1 MVLSVQYV
9 KIPLTIFNK
18 KGPTYMLAIRL
29 VIFEP
34 GDKAVTEVFE
44 KKITRRKDG
53 TFTKGTQQ
61 VFDKLIEKTFEL
73 GRENIQVDIF
83 KDSFLV
89 ELD

>member
-1 MVLSVQYV
+1 
-9 KIPLTIFNK
+9 
-18 KGPTYMLAIRL
+18 MLAIRL